1 MTRLDSLGERVAKG
15 VRRTFARKNPRKPWP
30 LPFFLRWI
38 SRELASRELE
48 KDKETKNAVEE
59 IEIEPEESKEI
70 KEYDDRSVKRKWPGF
85 IECNLR
91 VTRELLDQIIINFI

>member
-1 MTRLDSLGERVAKG
+1 M
-15 VRRTFARKNPRKPWP
+15 
-30 LPFFLRWI
+30 
-38 SRELASRELE
+38 
-48 KDKETKNAVEE
+48 KNAVEE

-70 KEYDDRSVKRKWPGF
+70 KEYDDDRSVKRKWPGF